1 MRPMLFDLQ
10 EDPDEFYDLAKGSAH
25 NEIIDKLYLDL
36 RNWGLRMSQHVIKS
50 ETDIIAMRGHSL
62 RRGILPF
69 LVDGSE
75 VLEEL
80 TAKYRGPIR

>member
-1 MRPMLFDLQ
+1 MLFDLR
-10 EDPDEFYDLAKGSAH
+10 EDPGEFYDLAKGSAL

-50 ETDIIAMRGHSL
+50 ETDTIAMRGHSL
-62 RRGILPF
+62 WRGILPF
-69 LVDGSE
+69 LVDGSK